1 MLLSKKNGS
10 GLGNFQKQTCTA
22 KTAEKEIAQGPRA
35 VGKKCSSTRSC
46 CVLKNTS
53 YLKVMLQK
61 IAICQKLNGTSVTE

>member
-1 MLLSKKNGS
+1 MLLKTGRGWAISKNKPAH
-10 GLGNFQKQTCTA
+10 QKLL
-22 KTAEKEIAQGPRA
+22 KKKSRKGPEPW
-35 VGKKCSSTRSC
+35 VKKCPSTRSC